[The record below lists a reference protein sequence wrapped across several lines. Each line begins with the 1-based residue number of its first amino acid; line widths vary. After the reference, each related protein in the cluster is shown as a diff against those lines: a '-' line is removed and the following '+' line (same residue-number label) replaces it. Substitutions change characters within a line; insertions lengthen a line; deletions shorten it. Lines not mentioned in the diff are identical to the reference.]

1 MHAEH
6 ADREDIKYPEAT
18 EMNSDATSPIAFT
31 RLEIDGFVRLRSAGR
46 ARELEGLTAFVAQ
59 ALGPQLQ
66 GVGAYAEFG
75 ASQQPICALRTR
87 PSEVIVWT
95 TRAPGQASSELGA
108 ELVERC
114 KSASRGAALLHVVD
128 DSHGQAAYA
137 LEGLAAR
144 DLLQRL
150 ADASSLPKA
159 PASAVRL
166 RLADLHATLAWRSDA
181 TYVVIVD
188 AMFADFLSERVAH
201 AAAFVADPP

>member
-1 MHAEH
+1 MHAEP
-6 ADREDIKYPEAT
+6 ADREDIKSPEET
-18 EMNSDATSPIAFT
+18 GIRSDATSSIAFT

-46 ARELEGLTAFVAQ
+46 AQELGGLTTFVAQ
-59 ALGPQLQ
+59 ALGQQLLD
-66 GVGAYAEFG
+66 VGAYAEFG
-75 ASQQPICALRTR
+75 ASQQPLCALRTR
-87 PSEVIVWT
+87 PSEVIIWA
-95 TRAPGQASSELGA
+95 TRAPGQASSELGVA
-108 ELVERC
+108 LVERC

-137 LEGLAAR
+137 LEGPAVR
-144 DLLQRL
+144 ELLQRL

-166 RLADLHATLAWRSDA
+166 RLADLHATLAWRSDE